1 MPQVIIS
8 IRTFNDPSATNVSR
22 ANRNLIQAMNSA
34 NTMSMNNVKTL
45 SPPPP

>member
-22 ANRNLIQAMNSA
+22 IIFKLKNLNTVNFNLRNYNWNKI
-34 NTMSMNNVKTL
+34 KIK
-45 SPPPP
+45 